1 MDEELKKGTDD
12 SSFMIKVATFVVDRR
27 NLFFLIFGILLIFS
41 VISMNWVGVEN
52 KLSAYLPDTTETSQ
66 GLDLMDEQFVTYG
79 TAKIM
84 ITNISYDEADRIYEV
99 LDELDTIILLDF
111 DNSKD
116 HYNNFSALY
125 DITFAYPEDDDR
137 ALEALEEVEEML
149 DGYDIY
155 VSTSMGDASAESL
168 AEEMKVISVLVAIVV
183 VSVLLFTSET
193 WAEVPVLLITF
204 CTAALITKGTN
215 FFMGT
220 ISFVSNSVTIVL
232 QLALSVDY
240 AVIFCNRYKEEHQT
254 LGIRE
259 ADIVALSKSI
269 PEISS
274 SSLTTIGGLIAMM
287 FMQFGI
293 GVDMAL
299 CLIRAIVLS
308 LLSVFLLM
316 PGLLMI
322 FGKAMDKTRHK
333 SFIPKISWVGKFAYK
348 TRFIV
353 PPLFVAVIIAAFII
367 QSKCPYVYGY
377 SQIETPIK
385 SDSMIIDEMIAES
398 FGDENYVALCVPAG
412 SYETEKKLIKE
423 LESLDEVESTKGL
436 ASIEA
441 MDGYMLIDK
450 LTAREFSELLEIDY
464 EVSELL
470 YTAYAVNDENYA
482 KIVNGF
488 SNYSVPLI
496 DMFMFLYDE
505 VDEGYV
511 TLDDDL
517 MDTLE
522 TAHQSMQIA
531 LDQLQGEDYSR
542 ILVYL
547 NLPEEGDETFAF
559 LDEMHEVAAKYYDG
573 TVLIPGDSTSQY
585 DLYKTFQRDNVV
597 VNVVS
602 ILAVLT
608 VLLFTFMSA
617 GMPVLLI
624 MVIQGVIWMNFS
636 VPALQQKNVF
646 FLSEM
651 IVSSIQMGANI
662 DYAIVISGRFMEL
675 KDKMPKKDAIIE
687 TMNFAFPTIIT
698 SGTMLSL
705 AGILIGQLS
714 SNAAVCGIGQC
725 LGRGTI
731 MSIITVM
738 FVLPQILLLG
748 EKIIDKTSF
757 AVSMPLK
764 LERNYG
770 LMRVDGVVQGQING
784 TVMGEFH
791 GLVRGEANI
800 FVNMGKIEK
809 REDDGSDLS
818 LLIENNILED
828 ENATDENITEANA
841 IEENAMEENV
851 EEKDGGEDE

>member
-1 MDEELKKGTDD
+1 
-12 SSFMIKVATFVVDRR
+12 
-27 NLFFLIFGILLIFS
+27 
-41 VISMNWVGVEN
+41 
-52 KLSAYLPDTTETSQ
+52 
-66 GLDLMDEQFVTYG
+66 
-79 TAKIM
+79 
-84 ITNISYDEADRIYEV
+84 
-99 LDELDTIILLDF
+99 
-111 DNSKD
+111 
-116 HYNNFSALY
+116 
-125 DITFAYPEDDDR
+125 
-137 ALEALEEVEEML
+137 
-149 DGYDIY
+149 
-155 VSTSMGDASAESL
+155 
-168 AEEMKVISVLVAIVV
+168 
-183 VSVLLFTSET
+183 
-193 WAEVPVLLITF
+193 
-204 CTAALITKGTN
+204 
-215 FFMGT
+215 
-220 ISFVSNSVTIVL
+220 
-232 QLALSVDY
+232 
-240 AVIFCNRYKEEHQT
+240 
-254 LGIRE
+254 
-259 ADIVALSKSI
+259 
-269 PEISS
+269 
-274 SSLTTIGGLIAMM
+274 
-287 FMQFGI
+287 
-293 GVDMAL
+293 
-299 CLIRAIVLS
+299 
-308 LLSVFLLM
+308 
-316 PGLLMI
+316 
-322 FGKAMDKTRHK
+322 
-333 SFIPKISWVGKFAYK
+333 
-348 TRFIV
+348 
-353 PPLFVAVIIAAFII
+353 
-367 QSKCPYVYGY
+367 
-377 SQIETPIK
+377 
-385 SDSMIIDEMIAES
+385 
-398 FGDENYVALCVPAG
+398 
-412 SYETEKKLIKE
+412 
-423 LESLDEVESTKGL
+423 
-436 ASIEA
+436 
-441 MDGYMLIDK
+441 
-450 LTAREFSELLEIDY
+450 
-464 EVSELL
+464 
-470 YTAYAVNDENYA
+470 
-482 KIVNGF
+482 
-488 SNYSVPLI
+488 
-496 DMFMFLYDE
+496 
-505 VDEGYV
+505 
-511 TLDDDL
+511 
-517 MDTLE
+517 
-522 TAHQSMQIA
+522 
-531 LDQLQGEDYSR
+531 LQGEDYSR

-559 LDEMHEVAAKYYDG
+559 LDEMHNIAAKYYDG

-624 MVIQGVIWMNFS
+624 MVIQGVIWMNFA

-675 KDKMPKKDAIIE
+675 KNKMSKKDAIIE

-818 LLIENNILED
+818 LLIENNISE
-828 ENATDENITEANA
+828 
-841 IEENAMEENV
+841 EENVTDENV